1 MHASSGFWQIPLAEA
16 SCRLTTFITPFG
28 RYYFNKLP
36 FAISS
41 ALELFQRRMSK
52 LLEGIKGVVC
62 LMDNVLVIG
71 AIKDEHDTRL
81 VAVLEHL
88 HGDDRSYAKPAKC
101 EFSRDSMKFL
111 GHMVDKDGIRADL
124 GKMFSDPQNG
134 STTQCL

>member
-1 MHASSGFWQIPLAEA
+1 
-16 SCRLTTFITPFG
+16 
-28 RYYFNKLP
+28 
-36 FAISS
+36 
-41 ALELFQRRMSK
+41 
-52 LLEGIKGVVC
+52 
-62 LMDNVLVIG
+62 MDNVLVIG

-81 VAVLEHL
+81 VTVLEHL

-134 STTQCL
+134 STTQCLWSLSISQLAG